1 MSEDR
6 LLSALKASKP
16 VKKSE
21 KNFDEIKSTRNKD
34 YDADKVL
41 KTTTKIK
48 PLAKQENHDEEK
60 ILKPTKK
67 IKPLEK

>member
-48 PLAKQENHDEEK
+48 TISETRKS
-60 ILKPTKK
+60 
-67 IKPLEK
+67 